1 MSRKQVLDTCSLF
14 HPLFLRFCCLG
25 YFRSNIP
32 TFSSLFLAVFI
43 FVRLNSKSHQALP
56 IRFGTLFLC
65 PIVLYT
71 IPYQYQLFQLLLPMW
86 LLGSSIFCYVWLNIQ
101 YWPGLCNQQ
110 LDLLRSHFAH
120 NILYSSCRQYTTLSI
135 ICSNIP
141 IMETVFLGLEF
152 YIDQWLYSSSSCS
165 LNNLLCCSFDWYNS
179 ILLRWMLFFKAV
191 FTFFHVG
198 FHSASITSSCNCI
211 ALSSNLNFTTTCSK
225 VILHSFTIAFSSFS
239 NSYPRCLYPSV
250 SGIVHVAWHA

>member
-1 MSRKQVLDTCSLF
+1 MSSHITYCILQVTTECPNTTDTTVISNPGRLSLISKASSWYLLTFPSAFFEVLLSWLFQIEYTDFLFFVFSCF
-14 HPLFLRFCCLG
+14 HFCQVE
-25 YFRSNIP
+25 FEVA
-32 TFSSLFLAVFI
+32 SSF
-43 FVRLNSKSHQALP
+43 P

-120 NILYSSCRQYTTLSI
+120 NILYSSCRQYTTLLI

-152 YIDQWLYSSSSCS
+152 CIDQWLYSSSSCS
-165 LNNLLCCSFDWYNS
+165 LNNLLFFRLIQFNSFEVDALFQGCFHLFPCWFSFCFNNLILQLYS
-179 ILLRWMLFFKAV
+179 IIFK
-191 FTFFHVG
+191 
-198 FHSASITSSCNCI
+198 S
-211 ALSSNLNFTTTCSK
+211 
-225 VILHSFTIAFSSFS
+225 
-239 NSYPRCLYPSV
+239 
-250 SGIVHVAWHA
+250 